1 LSKRKKALNKEI
13 QKKNIIEPI
22 IYIAEKAP
30 KETQEIT
37 SELIS
42 MRGIIKLLVLEK
54 SGKIIYS
61 YERWGK
67 SEKTLNETDVLELIR
82 NVGKQLKKIDKK
94 TIDHTIIRSEDSNIV
109 IFSSVRVITF
119 LQCDKKAKLP
129 LVTIK
134 TKRITDSFTNLM
146 SK

>member
-1 LSKRKKALNKEI
+1 MLKRKKTSDKET
-13 QKKNIIEPI
+13 QKKNIVEPI

-54 SGKIIYS
+54 SGQVIYS

-67 SEKTLNETDVLELIR
+67 SEKTLNEDDVLELIN
-82 NVGKQLKKIDKK
+82 NVSNQLKKIDKK
-94 TIDHTIIRSEDSNIV
+94 SIDHTIIRSEDSNIV
-109 IFSSVRVITF
+109 IFSTDSIITF
-119 LQCDKKAKLP
+119 LQSDKKAKLP

-134 TKRITDSFTNLM
+134 TKRIADSFTDLV
-146 SK
+146 KK